1 MGGGLGVEQ
10 WGIKNL
16 GGAAD
21 DLEYLVNAIAFNLHF
36 VSRGRGR
43 FLARHCK
50 KPPNLQT
57 LLDVILTMILFFT
70 YLSCLCV
77 YGHTITNK

>member
-36 VSRGRGR
+36 VGSYREGEAD
-43 FLARHCK
+43 FWQDTVKNHLTLTCKHCW
-50 KPPNLQT
+50 
-57 LLDVILTMILFFT
+57 MLF
-70 YLSCLCV
+70 
-77 YGHTITNK
+77 